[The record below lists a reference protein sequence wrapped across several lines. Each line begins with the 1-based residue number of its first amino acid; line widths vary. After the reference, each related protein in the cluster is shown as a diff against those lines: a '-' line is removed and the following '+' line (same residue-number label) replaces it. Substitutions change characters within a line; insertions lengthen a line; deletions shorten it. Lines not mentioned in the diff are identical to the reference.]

1 MYSTSLPPPPSSTT
15 NLICC
20 NVYHDRDEIQRI
32 LQCLDLTNVQKQII
46 LSRYV
51 HLMEHLQKRVRMY
64 NRIFYLGHTIITVGS
79 LFVPALLSIQNSST
93 LSSPA
98 SSTNIYWATFIIS
111 LLVTTFNGILTL
123 FKIDKK
129 YYFLNTTLERLRTEG
144 WQYLGLTGRYS
155 GQLTPDHS
163 PTHQNQFVYFT
174 HQIEKIKMK
183 QIEEEY
189 YKSDE
194 KTTQPP
200 QHGSASSHLV
210 VPVNDLY
217 PPSPDQPITSMAHIP
232 DPVKDAVNSLI
243 RSQTTLRSKI
253 ARRTSS
259 PKLSETSA
267 EDTPKHDTPQ
277 NTVVQPEK
285 DVPTY
290 EAVLNM

>member
-1 MYSTSLPPPPSSTT
+1 MHTITLPPPPSSAT

-32 LQCLDLTNVQKQII
+32 LQGLDLSNVQKQII

-64 NRIFYLGHTIITVGS
+64 NRIFYIGHTIITVGS

-93 LSSPA
+93 LSNPS

-155 GQLTPDHS
+155 GHLIQHQQ
-163 PTHQNQFVYFT
+163 PTHENQFVFFT

-200 QHGSASSHLV
+200 QHGSSSTPANSAAH
-210 VPVNDLY
+210 DLY
-217 PPSPDQPITSMAHIP
+217 PPSPDQPLASITQPIP
-232 DPVKDAVNSLI
+232 EPVKEAVNSLI
-243 RSQTTLRSKI
+243 RSQTTITNL
-253 ARRTSS
+253 TSNEVFI
-259 PKLSETSA
+259 PVADINENDK
-267 EDTPKHDTPQ
+267 
-277 NTVVQPEK
+277 
-285 DVPTY
+285 
-290 EAVLNM
+290 